1 MWIFFVQ
8 SIEVLPTSSVDLHYA
23 GIEGSTNTIAG
34 KESY

>member
-8 SIEVLPTSSVDLHYA
+8 SIEVSPTSVDLHYA